1 MVTRTTRTYT
11 YGPTLSL
18 PDALP
23 NFLRELQAAPSCPR
37 DRKLTM
43 ASRDAVMASRI
54 KLCGRAFE
62 PLLGLDHRARR
73 KPVLTM
79 PVLAER
85 DQVGRCPHCTHDS
98 IELDGAG
105 TVPMDKPRQVA
116 VGEGGLAVGDG
127 VERGRVRKSGG

>member
-1 MVTRTTRTYT
+1 MASEFPRLARDPEHRAFPGSRVTDDIANTASGRDMLQRA
-11 YGPTLSL
+11 
-18 PDALP
+18 ALL
-23 NFLRELQAAPSCPR
+23 LRELQAAPSCPR

-43 ASRDAVMASRI
+43 AIRDAVMASRI

-85 DQVGRCPHCTHDS
+85 AQVGRCPHCNHARN
-98 IELDGAG
+98 ELYGA
-105 TVPMDKPRQVA
+105 
-116 VGEGGLAVGDG
+116 E
-127 VERGRVRKSGG
+127 RKSHG